1 MAVSHFGVHMEIF
14 FYHGIG
20 EQLAFPEYVA
30 RFDTGVNIV
39 SPLSTST
46 KLEVAINFT
55 NFNQGLI
62 ITFSTKYIG
71 SDARCFEVSWLS
83 DFPNE
88 SEHLFLQ
95 NERTSTLDIIDIV
108 EASSGITYGSILSA
122 LKIIHVSICGFPIC
136 DTLLYR
142 IKCTCKFM
150 SFDGVNQEL
159 KFLIIRIIQHQL
171 SLDPITTLTEYAQN
185 LINIFCQNRE
195 YCQIDFN
202 DKGHLFVI
210 KLFVDDETQWINLD
224 MMSQLFPNVHD
235 WQFTQNF
242 LSQKNVKM
250 TGYVLDRVL
259 KFLSLSTI
267 KDHKMCISGQ
277 SDINLKQLLSG
288 YWKSF
293 QQIGYVLTVQTEHT
307 IYIVEYSQW
316 EREQETTMLYSS
328 FSPNLSLS
336 LPLKYQPKA
345 EAIDVQ
351 HKMYPICVNDSVI
364 TKNDKPFE
372 IQILE
377 NVIKTQI
384 HQKQLKKYQKML
396 ANAYRKNKCKR
407 KDHFKQQSKL
417 FRHRF
422 NRQNKYQYN
431 RW

>member
-171 SLDPITTLTEYAQN
+171 SLDPITTLNEYAQH
-185 LINIFCQNRE
+185 LINIFCQNRKC
-195 YCQIDFN
+195 CQIDFKVEGHLL
-202 DKGHLFVI
+202 KGHLFEV
-210 KLFVDDETQWINLD
+210 KRHLFVINFFLDDEIQWINLD
-224 MMSQLFPNVHD
+224 MVNQIFPNVHR
-235 WQFTQNF
+235 WTFTER
-242 LSQKNVKM
+242 NVKM
-250 TGYVLDRVL
+250 TGYILDRVL

-267 KDHKMCISGQ
+267 KDHQ

-293 QQIGYVLTVQTEHT
+293 QKIGYVLTLQTKHT

-316 EREQETTMLYSS
+316 ERQTILYSS
-328 FSPNLSLS
+328 FSPDLSLS

-372 IQILE
+372 I
-377 NVIKTQI
+377 
-384 HQKQLKKYQKML
+384 
-396 ANAYRKNKCKR
+396 
-407 KDHFKQQSKL
+407 
-417 FRHRF
+417 
-422 NRQNKYQYN
+422 
-431 RW
+431 